1 MEKPW
6 VGIVTINW
14 NNPQETLECLKSLSG
29 VSYDRK
35 RIFVV
40 DNGSSDDSVEVL
52 SAQQQALNFT
62 FVESKENTGFSGG
75 CNIGMRKA
83 LEDNDISYILFLNN
97 DTTVAPDFL
106 DKMIEVA
113 EGDKAGGM
121 WAPVIYYSARPDEIW
136 FAGGK
141 LRWMRVSQIGEHV
154 IRFATRSSVFAK
166 QSFRPTRGEIPFIYN
181 ANKSDYFETEFI
193 TGCAMLARRK
203 VAQRVGEWDERFFLY
218 FEDVDYSLRAKDL
231 GWKLHIIP
239 SAKIW
244 HKVSAT
250 ALGKVGSPKILYY
263 HHRNGMLITK
273 LHGPFW
279 ANVYKHYWAAAKVKL
294 QLLKILLGINREQSR
309 AIIRGITDYY
319 KGNWGKID

>member
-14 NNPQETLECLKSLSG
+14 NNPQETLECLKSLAS

-40 DNGSSDDSVEVL
+40 DNGSSDNSVAIL
-52 SAQQQALNFT
+52 SAQQQALNFKL
-62 FVESKENTGFSGG
+62 VESKQNTGFSGG

-83 LEDNDISYILFLNN
+83 LEDGDASYILFLNN

-106 DKMIEVA
+106 DKLIEGA
-113 EGDKAGGM
+113 QSDSDGGI
-121 WAPVIYYSARPDEIW
+121 WAPIIYYSARPDEIW

-141 LRWMRVSQIGEHV
+141 LHWVCISQIGEHKHRIEEGQTLLGGSDPPV
-154 IRFATRSSVFAK
+154 ASSV
-166 QSFRPTRGEIPFIYN
+166 YL
-181 ANKSDYFETEFI
+181 ETEFI
-193 TGCAMLARRK
+193 TGCAMLVRRK
-203 VAQRVGEWDERFFLY
+203 VAQRVGKWDERFFLY
-218 FEDVDYSLRAKDL
+218 FEDIDYSLRAKEA

-250 ALGKVGSPKILYY
+250 ALSKVGSPTILYY
-263 HHRNGMLITK
+263 HHRNGMLLTR

-279 ANVYKHYWAAAKVKL
+279 ANVYKHYWAMAKVKL
-294 QLLKILLGINREQSR
+294 QILKILFGRNREQSR
-309 AIIRGITDYY
+309 AIIRGIRDYY
-319 KGNWGKID
+319 KGNWGKSD